1 MKRLLLLATIALI
14 PLTGCSG
21 LKNNLSKTANAL
33 TAGDYKVT
41 VWNGGLPVAE
51 YYVKNSFVNT
61 EVNSDG
67 YFFFVDGK
75 LVRVTGTITIEQ
87 Q

>member
-21 LKNNLSKTANAL
+21 WKNSISKMGNAL

-51 YYVKNSFVNT
+51 YFVKNSFVNT
-61 EVNSDG
+61 EVDSDG